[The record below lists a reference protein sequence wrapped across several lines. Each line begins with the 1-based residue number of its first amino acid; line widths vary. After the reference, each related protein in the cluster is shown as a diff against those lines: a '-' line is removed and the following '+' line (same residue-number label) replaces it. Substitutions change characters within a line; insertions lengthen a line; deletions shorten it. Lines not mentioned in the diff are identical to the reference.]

1 MVNRVTEVG
10 LVIYFSV
17 SANLM
22 CLQVHKQG
30 HPVGRAIDLSKL
42 NGYDDLLVELE
53 RLFNMEG
60 LLSNPDKGWQ
70 VVYTDKEDDMMLV
83 GDDPWL

>member
-1 MVNRVTEVG
+1 
-10 LVIYFSV
+10 
-17 SANLM
+17 M

-42 NGYDDLLVELE
+42 DGYGDLLVELE

-60 LLSNPDKGWQ
+60 LLSIPDNGWQ